1 MFFISLLVGCAVD
14 KQSEQWSSAEDC
26 LSLPIGSSK
35 DNCLSRYIV
44 DIFKADPGNG
54 IAVVKNQISEQSIRD
69 FIWLKITREY
79 NPATRE
85 YCDLIVDH
93 ILQKR
98 CHSLSS
104 RPHLHRDI
112 LREK

>member
-1 MFFISLLVGCAVD
+1 MFLLSLIFGCSVQPPA
-14 KQSEQWSSAEDC
+14 EQWSSPDDC
-26 LSLPIGSSK
+26 LALAMGSPK
-35 DNCLSRYIV
+35 DNCLSTYIV
-44 DIFKADPGNG
+44 DIFKKDPANG
-54 IAVVKNQISEQSIRD
+54 VSVVKNHVSDQSIKD
-69 FIWLKITREY
+69 FIWLKVTREY

-85 YCDLIVDH
+85 YCQLIEDK
-93 ILQKR
+93 ILKER